1 MGRTVKIPD
10 VQELGEIA
18 LDTENATVPHTPV
31 SARMDGPAMD
41 ATFLTAQEIPIVL
54 TEVKYKYRKPLIIR
68 FRQKFSSIQLTA
80 YCIKLW
86 NQKFKKLF

>member
-1 MGRTVKIPD
+1 MGRTVKILD
-10 VQELGEIA
+10 VQELGEIV

-54 TEVKYKYRKPLIIR
+54 TEVNIANRR
-68 FRQKFSSIQLTA
+68 
-80 YCIKLW
+80 
-86 NQKFKKLF
+86 

>member
-1 MGRTVKIPD
+1 MTRASVTWDGVGRTVKILD

-31 SARMDGPAMD
+31 SARMDGQAMD

-54 TEVKYKYRKPLIIR
+54 TEVKYRYRKLLIIR
-68 FRQKFSSIQLTA
+68 FSQKVSSM
-80 YCIKLW
+80 
-86 NQKFKKLF
+86 